1 MNTSVTDRN
10 FALMSTRRSANEL
23 EVAVREV
30 EMPHAVDQDDIVV
43 KMLAAPINPS
53 DIGLMLGP
61 ADPDTARRADTDAQD
76 VLARTVLRVPGAPTS
91 TRPRWE
97 WPAPSGWRAPVKS
110 LPPEPTPTPRHCSG
124 ER

>member
-30 EMPHAVDQDDIVV
+30 KMPHAVDQDDIVV

-53 DIGLMLGP
+53 DIGLMLSP

-76 VLARTVLRVPGAPTS
+76 VLARTVLRVPGAPDVDPATLGVA
-91 TRPRWE
+91 RPVGLE
-97 WPAPSGWRAPVKS
+97 GTGQVVAAG
-110 LPPEPTPTPRHCSG
+110 TDPTPRHCSG